1 MRFSLP
7 LKKLGGSLAAH
18 LTRRRV
24 ITVAAIVVG
33 LGVLTAAAILGLQL
47 YHNSTGQRIAR
58 VEASIDQADAQIAH
72 VDDALSAQLSTET
85 TAQVEVARRA
95 IPVAQRTLN
104 DACAQLDALSGPSA
118 RKPATAAR
126 LAKIRRSLEARFVL
140 LAAAPPLL
148 DATSQAATALSY
160 SAPAWQNLQDAATL
174 TASAEQ
180 EFARQTQ
187 DAMVSSHESSTQAAD
202 AYAQA
207 QEQFSAAAKAY
218 PAADF
223 KDYLAYTQQRVLM
236 TQSALLG
243 CEDWINGHYQ
253 DANTDV
259 TAYNGFAQAAAR
271 IAGGGLQLPS
281 DLVASTYQQQTKAA
295 QLTYDNARA
304 EVLRADAALR

>member
-1 MRFSLP
+1 M
-7 LKKLGGSLAAH
+7 AAH

-24 ITVAAIVVG
+24 IIATSIVAGLCILVVAIV
-33 LGVLTAAAILGLQL
+33 LGSQL
-47 YHNSTGQRIAR
+47 YRNSPGQRITRAMT
-58 VEASIDQADAQIAH
+58 SISQTDAQIAV
-72 VDDALSAQLSTET
+72 VDDAISAQLSTET
-85 TAQVEVARRA
+85 TAQVALARRA

-104 DACAQLDALSGPSA
+104 DARAQLDALPDSAA
-118 RKPATAAR
+118 RKPATATRLARIHRCLDAR
-126 LAKIRRSLEARFVL
+126 LVL

-148 DATSQAATALSY
+148 DETSQAATALAC
-160 SAPAWQNLQDAATL
+160 SAPAWQNLQDAAAL
-174 TASAEQ
+174 TTAAEQ

-207 QEQFSAAAKAY
+207 QDQFNAAAQAY
-218 PAADF
+218 PATDF
-223 KDYLAYTQQRVLM
+223 KDYIAYTQQRILM

-271 IAGGGLQLPS
+271 IAGAGLQLPS
-281 DLVASTYQQQTKAA
+281 DLVASTYQTQTKTA